1 MHHMEFRLQPH
12 GQPATAGVQ
21 ARRFWLLLPEALQ
34 VGPGRRDV
42 RAEDEASEWVRVVE
56 RVLWSTAAITTA
68 ATATAATTTT
78 TRGAAAT
85 AATSVVH
92 VPG

>member
-1 MHHMEFRLQPH
+1 MEFRLQPH

-21 ARRFWLLLPEALQ
+21 ERRFWLLLPEALQ

-68 ATATAATTTT
+68 ATAGATAT

>member
-21 ARRFWLLLPEALQ
+21 ERRFWLLLPEALQ

-68 ATATAATTTT
+68 ATAGATAT